1 MKKIKSIIMLALIL
15 SISAMQGYAQEAGK
29 SADRNMQH
37 KMDPVK
43 ASDDMR
49 ELLNLS
55 DQQYVEVLE
64 INKRFAEQKQA
75 MKEERKE
82 DRMKT
87 AVERRELME
96 ARNAALKEVLDEKQ
110 FKTLNEHQQAR
121 KEKMK
126 ENRKRK

>member
-1 MKKIKSIIMLALIL
+1 MIKSIFMLTLML
-15 SISAMQGYAQEAGK
+15 SISAMQGYAQETGK

-49 ELLNLS
+49 ELLDLS

-87 AVERRELME
+87 AVERRELRD
-96 ARNAALKEVLDEKQ
+96 ARTAALKEVLDEKQ
-110 FKTLNEHQQAR
+110 FKTLNEHQEAR
-121 KEKMK
+121 KDKMK